1 MADWGAL
8 LVTETGAPFITPQ
21 SIPLALLSK
30 KTVSIA
36 SGSGAVTTITQ
47 SFTAGRPVI
56 PFVCTT
62 VDCVSRYSVSGTTC
76 TVTIMYPQA
85 ANGVARIYF
94 FSIFAQSLPDWGIA
108 IWDED
113 GVCILTNETRVLT
126 DIEAIGT
133 SGSDAQGGYNIRATK
148 AGKWGILPSR
158 CGMVTGII
166 NSGGTRPF
174 VSEFFFS
181 CAWVG
186 SSTQIS
192 IASTAGAPGGGVT
205 DITYHNMRNQVYALN
220 LANYD

>member
-8 LVTETGAPFITPQ
+8 LATENGAPFITPQ

-36 SGSGAVTTITQ
+36 SGSGEITTITQ
-47 SFTAGRPVI
+47 AFTAGRPVI
-56 PFVCTT
+56 PFICTT
-62 VDCVSRYSVSGTTC
+62 VDCVSSYSVSGSTC
-76 TVTIMYPQA
+76 TVTIRYPQA
-85 ANGVARIYF
+85 TGGVAHVYF
-94 FSIFAQSLPDWGIA
+94 FSIFAQPLPAWGIA
-108 IWDED
+108 IWDEA

-126 DIEAIGT
+126 DIQALGT

-166 NSGGTRPF
+166 NSGGVRPF

-181 CAWVG
+181 CAWG
-186 SSTQIS
+186 GGSTQIS

-205 DITYHNMRNQVYALN
+205 DIAYHNMRNQVYALN